1 MTRATI
7 LSSLASVEVNAW
19 REMYSSLS
27 KADNA
32 ARSPAMTSSTLL
44 QPQLH
49 SSSRRPSHSSHFLPC
64 ILLYYHRQRLIL
76 LSPYLPV
83 APLSLVPVATS
94 STKSTW
100 PLPIVSRCSALPLD
114 REPATAVSLCFPTA
128 VAPLPIARPYVAPF
142 HPTDYVALA
151 PAGSLLSTPRSD
163 LLGCLGPLLHTF
175 IGRMSHAVA
184 ATRRKPST

>member
-7 LSSLASVEVNAW
+7 LSSPASVEVNAW

-94 STKSTW
+94 STKSTCKGHH
-100 PLPIVSRCSALPLD
+100 PSSLGDPPGRRLSFSLGEEVSAISL
-114 REPATAVSLCFPTA
+114 REPSQLERRLCSLYREH
-128 VAPLPIARPYVAPF
+128 L
-142 HPTDYVALA
+142 
-151 PAGSLLSTPRSD
+151 
-163 LLGCLGPLLHTF
+163 
-175 IGRMSHAVA
+175 
-184 ATRRKPST
+184 